1 MLTAKKGADPIYKTI
16 KWGLTPCVLVVALAG
31 AGVWQ
36 LGAGAWIHVKAQLA
50 QWLVARAWAQTVAGD
65 TPVRPWPGADTWP
78 LARLRIRSLGL
89 DVIVL
94 HGHSG
99 RSLAFAP
106 GLAPG
111 SAPPGRP
118 GTKVISAH
126 RDTHFS
132 ALAGLE
138 MGDLIELQTATGHWH
153 YRAVAAQ
160 VMDTRSEQIVND
172 PLSDELVLVTCYP
185 FDALVP
191 GGPLRY
197 VIYAASDAETDL

>member
-1 MLTAKKGADPIYKTI
+1 MLAA
-16 KWGLTPCVLVVALAG
+16 ALAG
-31 AGVWQ
+31 VGVWQ

-50 QWLVARAWAQTVAGD
+50 QLLVARAWAQTVAGD
-65 TPVRPWPGADTWP
+65 TNVRPWPWADTWP
-78 LARLRIRSLGL
+78 VARLRILSRGL

-111 SAPPGRP
+111 SLPPGQP
-118 GTKVISAH
+118 GTTVISAH

-132 ALAGLE
+132 ALAGLKV
-138 MGDLIELQTATGHWH
+138 GAVIELQTATGHWR
-153 YRAVAAQ
+153 YRTVSTK
-160 VMDTRSEQIVND
+160 VIDTRSDRIVND
-172 PLSDELVLVTCYP
+172 PLNDELVLVTCYP
-185 FDALVP
+185 FDALLP

-197 VIYAASDAETDL
+197 VIYATVDMETDMKSAPRVDAE

>member
-1 MLTAKKGADPIYKTI
+1 M
-16 KWGLTPCVLVVALAG
+16 LVVALAG

-50 QWLVARAWAQTVAGD
+50 QLLLARAWALTVAGD
-65 TPVRPWPGADTWP
+65 TNVRPWPWADTWP
-78 LARLRIRSLGL
+78 VARLRIRSRGL

-111 SAPPGRP
+111 SSPPGQP
-118 GTKVISAH
+118 GTTVISAH

-132 ALAGLE
+132 ALAGLKVGE
-138 MGDLIELQTATGHWH
+138 VIELQTATVHWR
-153 YRAVAAQ
+153 YRVRATE
-160 VMDTRSEQIVND
+160 VMDTRSDRIVND
-172 PLSDELVLVTCYP
+172 PLHDELVLVTCYP
-185 FDALVP
+185 FNALVP

-197 VIYAASDAETDL
+197 LIHATVDTGTELYRVP